1 MPKSHQ
7 MILEVIPLADINPAP
22 YNPRLNLKPGDPD
35 YEKLKKSIMEF
46 NMVEPL
52 VYNKKSGN
60 LVGGHQRLKVLQELG
75 YTEVEV
81 SVVNLS
87 DTKEEALN
95 LALNKI
101 SGDWDYPL
109 LKDLL
114 ESLDTGIIDMEIT
127 GFDLGEIEDLMTQFH
142 VPGEGLT
149 DDDAI
154 PEEVETVCKTGDL
167 WQLGEHRLLCGDATK
182 KEDVERLMGGEKA
195 DMVFTSPPYADLR
208 DYNIGEFNWDKLMNG
223 IWVCMVENTK
233 DDAHILINLGI
244 VYRERQVL
252 LYWNNWMKYVNDL
265 GHPLFGWYVWDK
277 AFGLCGEWNGR
288 LAPAHEFIFHF
299 NKVSGGSARKWQE
312 SKTQYKKNHTFR
324 QKDGTLK
331 QATSPKKIGQPFRI
345 PDSVIRITKETNNK
359 TNHPAPF
366 PVALAEFMLNTW
378 SVNNDICYDPF
389 GGSGSTLIACEKLGR
404 WCYMMEIDEHY
415 TDIIKTRWEAYTG
428 KEAVKA

>member
-87 DTKEEALN
+87 DTKEKAQN

-154 PEEVETVCKTGDL
+154 PEEVETVCKAGDL
-167 WQLGEHRLLCGDATK
+167 WILNDHRLLCGDATK

-195 DMVFTSPPYADLR
+195 DMVFTDPPYGIGLDTRYSKAPKGSARSALKGKEPAMHDYSPVVGDNKPFDASVVLSFLGDIKEQFWFGADYYRRSLS
-208 DYNIGEFNWDKLMNG
+208 DKDTDGSWL
-223 IWVCMVENTK
+223 
-233 DDAHILINLGI
+233 
-244 VYRERQVL
+244 
-252 LYWNNWMKYVNDL
+252 
-265 GHPLFGWYVWDK
+265 VWDK
-277 AFGLCGEWNGR
+277 RSIDTDTVIGSGFELIWSRQSHKRDLLRFYWNGVFGDKEAR
-288 LAPAHEFIFHF
+288 GRFHPTQKPTSIIMEIF
-299 NKVSGGSARKWQE
+299 KRWGKE
-312 SKTQYKKNHTFR
+312 
-324 QKDGTLK
+324 
-331 QATSPKKIGQPFRI
+331 GQI
-345 PDSVIRITKETNNK
+345 V
-359 TNHPAPF
+359 
-366 PVALAEFMLNTW
+366 L
-378 SVNNDICYDPF
+378 DPF

-404 WCYMMEIDEHY
+404 RCFMMEIDEHY
-415 TDIIKTRWEAYTG
+415 CDVIIQRWQNFTG
-428 KEAVKA
+428 KEVVKI